1 MDPIPPSRRA
11 RKRLVQQGVRRLR
24 ALPGWDPARRVPDPD
39 PLAGPRGALE
49 DARQAEVALQ
59 AASCPDCAARRQEEG
74 DPTALC
80 DRHLAAALGTD
91 PSR

>member
-11 RKRLVQQGVRRLR
+11 RKRLVREGVRRLR
-24 ALPGWDPARRVPDPD
+24 SLPGWDPARRSPDPD

-49 DARQAEVALQ
+49 EARQEEVEREAE
-59 AASCPDCAARRQEEG
+59 SCPECAARRRQHG

-80 DRHLAAALGTD
+80 DRHPAAALGTD
-91 PSR
+91 P